1 MGQVLMRRLCQ
12 TKPFGSPVGEAA
24 VNLLLAGAWL
34 NDRLDQVLVPLGIS
48 HAQYNVLRIL
58 RGAHPD
64 GHPRGEI
71 ARRMIDRAPDVTRLI
86 DRLARRGLVER
97 APGQQD
103 RRTSI
108 TRITAKG
115 RALLDKAEEPFKS
128 VHRELERRLATRGH
142 CEQLSRLCEAV
153 YGEDVE

>member
-1 MGQVLMRRLCQ
+1 MRRLRQ
-12 TKPFGSPVGEAA
+12 SKPFGNPAGEAA

-34 NDRLDQVLVPLGIS
+34 NDRLDQALSPLGIS

-71 ARRMIDRAPDVTRLI
+71 ACRMIDRAPDVTRLI

-97 APGQQD
+97 AQGKED

-115 RALLDKAEEPFKS
+115 TTLIEKADEPFKA
-128 VHRELERRLATRGH
+128 VIRDLEKRLPARRDREE
-142 CEQLSRLCEAV
+142 LSRLCEAI
-153 YGEDVE
+153 YGEDT